1 MAEWSFAR
9 YDDKPMR
16 MVVRKSSRDRLWTGF
31 DATLYDAFGGYIETP
46 PFAKHNISMLVGVP
60 LRTACRCDGA
70 VSRRLQIP
78 GDIDIIP
85 AGFSGAWVDEG
96 SSSFL
101 IVNVSRSLVRM
112 AAEEMGLNPERIS
125 IAPQLSLRDPQIAH
139 VMWALKAELETPA
152 PIGRLYA
159 ESLGMALAA
168 QLLRRYAPAVSRRAA
183 GGLSKPRLQRVT
195 DYIRGH
201 LTQDLALAELAEIAN
216 VSPSHFKALFKQAVG
231 LPVHQYV
238 IRSRVD
244 FAIDLLRDGKLPL
257 SDVALQAG
265 FANQSHMARCM
276 RRVAGVTPG
285 AVRDAL

>member
-1 MAEWSFAR
+1 
-9 YDDKPMR
+9 
-16 MVVRKSSRDRLWTGF
+16 
-31 DATLYDAFGGYIETP
+31 
-46 PFAKHNISMLVGVP
+46 
-60 LRTACRCDGA
+60 
-70 VSRRLQIP
+70 
-78 GDIDIIP
+78 
-85 AGFSGAWVDEG
+85 
-96 SSSFL
+96 
-101 IVNVSRSLVRM
+101 
-112 AAEEMGLNPERIS
+112 
-125 IAPQLSLRDPQIAH
+125 
-139 VMWALKAELETPA
+139 
-152 PIGRLYA
+152 
-159 ESLGMALAA
+159 
-168 QLLRRYAPAVSRRAA
+168 LRRYAPAVSRRAA

>member
-1 MAEWSFAR
+1 
-9 YDDKPMR
+9 MR
-16 MVVRKSSRDRLWTGF
+16 LVARKSSRDRLWSGF
-31 DATLYDAFGGYIETP
+31 DATLYDAFGGFIETP
-46 PFAKHNISMLVGVP
+46 PFARHNVSMLVGPP
-60 LRTACRCDGA
+60 LRTACRCNGS

-101 IVNVSRSLVRM
+101 IVNVSRSLVSA
-112 AAEEMGLNPERIS
+112 AAEGMGLNPERVS
-125 IAPQLSLRDPQIAH
+125 IAPQLTLRDPQIAH
-139 VMWALKAELETPA
+139 VLWALKAELETPG
-152 PIGRLYA
+152 PLGRLYA

-168 QLLRRYAPAVSRRAA
+168 QLLRRCAPAVPRRIE

-195 DYIRGH
+195 DYIHDH
-201 LTQDLALAELAEIAN
+201 LAQDLALAELAEIAN
-216 VSPSHFKALFKQAVG
+216 ASPSHFKALFKQTVG

-238 IRSRVD
+238 IRSRVE
-244 FAIDLLRDGKLPL
+244 FAIGLLRDGKLPL
-257 SDVALQAG
+257 SEVALQAG

-276 RRVAGVTPG
+276 RRVAGVTPS

>member
-1 MAEWSFAR
+1 MPQEQR
-9 YDDKPMR
+9 
-16 MVVRKSSRDRLWTGF
+16 
-31 DATLYDAFGGYIETP
+31 
-46 PFAKHNISMLVGVP
+46 VP
-60 LRTACRCDGA
+60 QILAHARTAEGVGFQLRRDPPGVLEVPELENVLISIHLGEPTRLSCRREGRRFSGMA
-70 VSRRLQIP
+70 VH